1 MGTFLFLPI
10 SGFFFAVAP
19 FVPVLP
25 AWPPAGAAPSGRNG
39 FQCFCRVFT
48 VCRSFFQLLCQSF
61 DLRGLRFTAVELLTL
76 FYEDNDFILG
86 FLPNGC
92 KADLVLY
99 FIFENELRLL
109 DPLIQPA
116 DILPHSV
123 AGVSFFSEVRSSC
136 IDRKSKAPVGR

>member
-10 SGFFFAVAP
+10 SGFFLLLLLLFL
-19 FVPVLP
+19 FFQL
-25 AWPPAGAAPSGRNG
+25 GRQQALLHLDGMAFNVSAEFYG
-39 FQCFCRVFT
+39 MPQL
-48 VCRSFFQLLCQSF
+48 FQLLCQSF

-76 FYEDNDFILG
+76 FYEDSDFILG
-86 FLPNGC
+86 FLPNSC
-92 KADLVLY
+92 KLTSVLY

-123 AGVSFFSEVRSSC
+123 AGVSVFF
-136 IDRKSKAPVGR
+136 RKYAHLV